1 MKRIALT
8 VLIVLAGLVV
18 VEKAVAQSTVV
29 KVDIPF
35 SFSAAGAQLPA
46 GNYTIRTERGFTYM
60 VRDDGRRWWLVN
72 TSALIDKKPHDTK
85 LVFSVYGDQYFLQK
99 ILYPGA
105 NMSLAFSP
113 SKAELN
119 ARQQIENGSGFDQ
132 AALLP
137 KQ

>member
-8 VLIVLAGLVV
+8 ALIVLAGLVV
-18 VEKAVAQSTVV
+18 VEKASAQATVV

-46 GNYTIRTERGFTYM
+46 GNYTIRTENGFTYM
-60 VRDDGRRWWLVN
+60 VREDGRRWWLVN
-72 TSALIDKKPHDTK
+72 TSALIDKKQQDTK

-105 NMSLAFSP
+105 NMSLAFLP
-113 SKAELN
+113 SKAELK
-119 ARQQIENGSGFDQ
+119 ARQQIEKVSGFDQ